1 MVTTLLSPSLILMQ
15 VMVGHWDRSLWNL
28 FHAPSSGK
36 ATVTSDSWFSSR
48 IRRGMADNN
57 LKVRECIDTGRER
70 ERQRETHRQRKR
82 ERERKRDRQREGGE
96 REREAYLGITRS
108 EK

>member
-15 VMVGHWDRSLWNL
+15 VMVGHWDRLLWNL

-36 ATVTSDSWFSSR
+36 ATVTSDSLFNSR
-48 IRRGMADNN
+48 IRRGMADSN
-57 LKVRECIDTGRER
+57 LKVRECIDMEGERNTHTQTEKEREGER
-70 ERQRETHRQRKR
+70 ERQRE
-82 ERERKRDRQREGGE
+82 GGG